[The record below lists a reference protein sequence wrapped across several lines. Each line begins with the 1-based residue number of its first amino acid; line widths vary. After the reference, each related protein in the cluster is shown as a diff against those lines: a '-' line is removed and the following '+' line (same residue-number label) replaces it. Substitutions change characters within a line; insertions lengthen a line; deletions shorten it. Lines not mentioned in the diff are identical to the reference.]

1 MIYDKMVSGTTTGVA
16 TRGPESAEGPA
27 GEVTSRPP
35 SQIRGNRM
43 TKPVYPVHSY
53 PWYIHD
59 WRQSRTRLRLSPMGR
74 YIYRELLDETY
85 LDGSIP
91 DDPALLA
98 KICGV
103 TEKEFL
109 KHWPDV
115 SRSFTLRDGAWHQD
129 KVDEVLENLERWKD
143 QRANA
148 GRKSGASRRTK
159 SQREANENERSFNGR
174 STVVEASS
182 SSSTPTT
189 TSTGWVDS
197 ESETETRYIEFRDA
211 YPIDRRRDSA
221 LARQYY
227 CQATGGTVEKHQR
240 LMAALRSYVSRT
252 EARYV
257 QNMERWLES
266 PPWHMADQAPEGEV
280 RVVARDLEH
289 WRQLKA
295 EGKVSA

>member
-1 MIYDKMVSGTTTGVA
+1 
-16 TRGPESAEGPA
+16 
-27 GEVTSRPP
+27 
-35 SQIRGNRM
+35 M

-159 SQREANENERSFNGR
+159 SQRDANENERSFNGR

-182 SSSTPTT
+182 STTTSTT
-189 TSTGWVDS
+189 TSTGAARAEFDS
-197 ESETETRYIEFRDA
+197 EAGFEELSQA
-211 YPIDRRRDSA
+211 YPVHRRERSA
-221 LARQYY
+221 VAMQYY
-227 CQATGGTVEKHQR
+227 IRATGGTQEQHQK
-240 LMAALRSYVSRT
+240 LMSALRGYLAAT
-252 EARYV
+252 EAQYV
-257 QNMERWLES
+257 RGMARWLES
-266 PPWHMADQAPEGEV
+266 PTWDMKEPEPERYETKEELWA
-280 RVVARDLEH
+280 RVLAR
-289 WRQLKA
+289 
-295 EGKVSA
+295 

>member
-1 MIYDKMVSGTTTGVA
+1 
-16 TRGPESAEGPA
+16 
-27 GEVTSRPP
+27 
-35 SQIRGNRM
+35 M